1 MNQLQY
7 KQWGKIFTFFPTGAF
22 LLYMFISDECPIV
35 ATSSIFLCVLL
46 FNVLGLSSLCLN
58 FLGSRSY
65 VTMFHAQALVEVCMS
80 QSGTPDANLL
90 WLLKMASI
98 MLKG

>member
-1 MNQLQY
+1 
-7 KQWGKIFTFFPTGAF
+7 
-22 LLYMFISDECPIV
+22 MFISDECPIV
-35 ATSSIFLCVLL
+35 TTSSIHLGVLLL
-46 FNVLGLSSLCLN
+46 FNVLGLSSLRLN
-58 FLGSRSY
+58 SLGSRSY
-65 VTMFHAQALVEVCMS
+65 VTKFHAQALVEVCMS

>member
-1 MNQLQY
+1 MGQNIY
-7 KQWGKIFTFFPTGAF
+7 FFPPTGAF

-46 FNVLGLSSLCLN
+46 LFNVLGLSSLCLN

-65 VTMFHAQALVEVCMS
+65 VTKFHAQALVEVCMS

>member
-1 MNQLQY
+1 M
-7 KQWGKIFTFFPTGAF
+7 KKKKPFFLISFLF
-22 LLYMFISDECPIV
+22 LLLV
-35 ATSSIFLCVLL
+35 LFLYYVHLLL
-46 FNVLGLSSLCLN
+46 FNVLGLSSLRLN
-58 FLGSRSY
+58 SLGSRSY
-65 VTMFHAQALVEVCMS
+65 VTKFHAQALVEVCMS